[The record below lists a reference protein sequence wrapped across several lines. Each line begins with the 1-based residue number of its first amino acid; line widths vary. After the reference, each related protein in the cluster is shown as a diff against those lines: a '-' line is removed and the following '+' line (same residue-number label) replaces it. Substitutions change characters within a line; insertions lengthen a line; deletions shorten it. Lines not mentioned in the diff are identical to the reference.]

1 MKGTTE
7 KFRKVLLTLHNRIPP
22 SLQFVQLE
30 TIQQLSQ
37 RALVVIMVLAVISPS
52 VVAVPIMD
60 ADNDGVR
67 NGTEWAKNV
76 DWQAQDT
83 DGDGLIDGR
92 EVSSPNLNATD
103 PDTDAD
109 GLNDTEEVELGTNAS
124 SVDSDGDGIDDL
136 AEATN
141 GTDPTQSDTDGDS
154 LSDLVEVTNSTSPV
168 NADSDGD
175 GLDDG
180 LEFEIG
186 SNATNRDTDHDLLP
200 DKREW
205 ELNTSLVSW
214 DTDGDSLSDVREATS
229 DKLNPRKAD
238 TDSDGL
244 NDSRELMLVTLV
256 NVSDTDNDGLK
267 DGPEFDHAT
276 SPIDNDTDNDSLLD
290 GAEIHQYGSDP
301 LNNDTDF
308 DNVSDSIEVG
318 NEILN
323 VSDPDIDDD
332 GLNDGVEWYGETN
345 VTLADTDADGLD
357 DWNETKVYP
366 TDPVINDTDSDGLL
380 DGNETLRFATEPLDP
395 DTDGDELKDGPEKH
409 TFGTNA
415 TNPDTD
421 GDALIDGRE
430 VNEYGTDPL
439 KNDTDGDGLSDAREV
454 KYLQTSPTNADTD
467 GDGIPDGTEVAVK
480 GYDPV
485 EKDPLHNKS
494 AGLQV
499 TASQEQALGNFID
512 SMVKFLHSVAT
523 NDPDAGLIMEY
534 SQAIVELGDV
544 NSTGPKAT
552 IVANFK
558 QAGLYQILDLVQT
571 NLGVGIPSSAL
582 KGRLKQAISV
592 GARMNSVVAVV
603 SDYAT
608 LHDQAEYVVN
618 ANKSELRAAKV
629 GVLIATTVLVIDAY
643 LLYQTGGTFSLASGH
658 KLAFSATGTIAAKT
672 GLARLAKY
680 CGWRCVGGVERILHW
695 SLRSLIDIGETKL
708 IASIIEIGYFEVT
721 GITLFDILD
730 GLSAEYLKQIVPMLK
745 DILSEAILQR
755 LKEVVSQLVE
765 SEVGSWFSRDEVFTV
780 NTPSERGVPTRAV
793 S

>member
-7 KFRKVLLTLHNRIPP
+7 KFRKVLLSLHHRVPP
-22 SLQFVQLE
+22 NLQFVQRE

-37 RALVVIMVLAVISPS
+37 RGLVVIMVLAMISPS

-60 ADNDGVR
+60 ADNDGLR
-67 NGTEWAKNV
+67 NGTEWTKSV
-76 DWQAQDT
+76 DWQARDT

-92 EVSSPNLNATD
+92 EISSPILNATN

-124 SVDSDGDGIDDL
+124 SVDSDGDGITDL
-136 AEATN
+136 VETTN
-141 GTDPTQSDTDGDS
+141 GTDPTQADTDGDS
-154 LSDLVEVTNSTSPV
+154 LSDLIEVTNSTSPV
-168 NADSDGD
+168 NADTDGD

-267 DGPEFDHAT
+267 DGAEFDHGT
-276 SPIDNDTDNDSLLD
+276 SPIQNDTDNDSLLD

-308 DNVSDSIEVG
+308 DNVSDSIEVRT
-318 NEILN
+318 EILN

-395 DTDGDELKDGPEKH
+395 DTDGDDLKDGPEKH

-421 GDALIDGRE
+421 GDALTDGQE

-439 KNDTDGDGLSDAREV
+439 KNDTDGDGLSDAREA

-480 GYDPV
+480 GYNPV
-485 EKDPLHNKS
+485 EKDPLHDKS
-494 AGLQV
+494 SSLQI
-499 TASQEQALGNFID
+499 TANQEQALGYFID
-512 SMVKFLHSVAT
+512 SMVQFLHSVAT
-523 NDPDAGLIMEY
+523 DDADAGPVMEY
-534 SQAIVELGDV
+534 SQAIVELDDA
-544 NSTGPKAT
+544 NFTGTKVT
-552 IVANFK
+552 IISNFK
-558 QAGLYQILDLVQT
+558 QAGLYQILDLIQAD
-571 NLGVGIPSSAL
+571 LGIGIPSGAL
-582 KGRLKQAISV
+582 EGRLKQAIRVGSRMSSV
-592 GARMNSVVAVV
+592 LTIV

-608 LHDQAEYVVN
+608 LHDQAQNVVS
-618 ANKSELRAAKV
+618 ANESELRAAKV
-629 GVLIATTVLVIDAY
+629 GVLIATTVLVIDVY
-643 LLYQTGGTFSLASGH
+643 LLYQTGGTFTIANGH

-680 CGWRCVGGVERILHW
+680 CGWKCVGGVERVLHW
-695 SLRSLIDIGETKL
+695 SLRSLIDIGETQL
-708 IASIIEIGYFEVT
+708 IAEIIEVGYLEVT

-730 GLSAEYLKQIVPMLK
+730 GLSVEYLKQLLLMLK
-745 DILSEAILQR
+745 DVLSEAVFQR
-755 LKEVVSQLVE
+755 LKEVVNQLVE
-765 SEVGSWFSRDEVFTV
+765 TEVGSWFSDGDVFTV
-780 NTPSERGVPTRAV
+780 NNEPERFV
-793 S
+793 SAKPA